1 MCKNTLEKYKIA
13 YLKDSIL
20 YSYNFI
26 EKETEQLT
34 DLSSYDL
41 LELRVTFG
49 MDDRIFIKGISSY
62 LEYVDGCISN
72 GEVLLDYQQEDFYVT
87 TLYPIN

>member
-1 MCKNTLEKYKIA
+1 M
-13 YLKDSIL
+13 

-26 EKETEQLT
+26 DEETLQLA
-34 DLSSYDL
+34 DLTNYDL
-41 LELRVTFG
+41 LEFKVTFG